1 MFSLFFL
8 LLFVFLLS
16 YLFNVVLDLLLWP
29 EGGQFQRLPLGLL
42 TLIAL
47 IPQAHGFTVVVV
59 VVRRSKFQYV
69 SPNFTFENKKN
80 DYWVDHRTS
89 GLSLSWI
96 LARAFPQHTTEEVF
110 RYWATA
116 LCQWL
121 YVSHILLR
129 MGSSLPLGKCELVL
143 KPYHP
148 YHLCGLGPLRNR
160 HSDENRY
167 ARGFGGKHMWSL
179 KREDTHTGRAFWS
192 SCSPNTCARRGKR
205 IGKKSPTL
213 QHSSEKVSSKLP
225 ESFPGKIVRE
235 ILCWAWMARL

>member
-1 MFSLFFL
+1 MSFCYWVVRFFVFSDTSPLSNTRFAKFFSRGLCVLILLIVLFKAQKLFILRMFSLFFL

-47 IPQAHGFTVVVV
+47 IPQANGFTVVVV
-59 VVRRSKFQYV
+59 VRGSKFQYV
-69 SPNFTFENKKN
+69 SPNFTFENKEN

-143 KPYHP
+143 KSYHP
-148 YHLCGLGPLRNR
+148 YHLCWFR
-160 HSDENRY
+160 
-167 ARGFGGKHMWSL
+167 
-179 KREDTHTGRAFWS
+179 S
-192 SCSPNTCARRGKR
+192 S
-205 IGKKSPTL
+205 
-213 QHSSEKVSSKLP
+213 
-225 ESFPGKIVRE
+225 
-235 ILCWAWMARL
+235 